1 MRKKSLNAMSAHYD
15 PKTNRVVVDVNSK
28 LMLTFSPRDVR
39 GLERAEP
46 SQLDEIEILSSGI
59 GIRFP
64 KIDKEVL
71 LPDLLKDLLGT
82 RRWMASRLGRVGGLS
97 RSKAKQASS
106 SANGALGGRPRND
119 GHDHM

>member
-1 MRKKSLNAMSAHYD
+1 MSAHYD
-15 PKTNRVVVDVNSK
+15 SRSNQIVVDVNSK
-28 LMLTFSPRDVR
+28 LTLTFSPRDLR

-46 SQLDEIEILSSGI
+46 AQLDEIEILSSGS

-82 RRWMASRLGRVGGLS
+82 RRWMASRLGRAGGLS

-106 SANGALGGRPRND
+106 SANGALGGRPRS
-119 GHDHM
+119 GGGQE

>member
-1 MRKKSLNAMSAHYD
+1 MSAHYD
-15 PKTNRVVVDVNSK
+15 SKTNHVMVDVNSK
-28 LMLTFSPRDVR
+28 LTLTFSPRDVR

-46 SQLDEIEILSSGI
+46 AELDEIEVLSSGI

-64 KIDKEVL
+64 KLDKEVL
-71 LPDLLKDLLGT
+71 LPDLLKDLMGT

-97 RSKAKQASS
+97 RSKAKQVSS

-119 GHDHM
+119 SRERE